1 MAAPP
6 VAQDRWQDP
15 WNERTDLA
23 LERAVMAQQRMGQI
37 PGLLTAEDTTDG
49 IKITRVRVTTPQ
61 AAQAVGKPPGN
72 YVTVECPDL
81 RFRSRVTLKKVA
93 DVVASEL
100 TAMAGL
106 PRQGDVLI
114 VGLGN
119 WQATPD
125 ALGPKV
131 VSQLMVTRHIREFIP
146 QELGGRLYPVAAISP
161 GVLGITGIET
171 IDIVTGVVRQI
182 HPELV
187 ITVDAL
193 AARSVSRLI
202 TTIQLADTGIQPGS
216 GVGNRR
222 PGINQET
229 LGVPVVAIGVPTV
242 VSGASIAVEVLNAYF
257 QKYNPHATATVDS
270 VTDFLTADLHDLM
283 VTPKDIDVEIL
294 EMSKLLAG
302 VLNHATQPS
311 VSEEEILDYLQ

>member
-1 MAAPP
+1 MNAGTFHQDAPE
-6 VAQDRWQDP
+6 
-15 WNERTDLA
+15 ERTDLA
-23 LERAVMAQQRMGQI
+23 LERAVAARRRAGEI
-37 PGLLTAEDTTDG
+37 PGLFTTEEAADG
-49 IKITRVRVTTPQ
+49 IKVTRVRVTTPQ

-81 RFRSRVTLKKVA
+81 RFRNRVTLKKVA
-93 DVVASEL
+93 DLVASEL

-106 PRQGDVLI
+106 PRQGDVLV

-125 ALGPKV
+125 ALGPRV

-171 IDIVTGVVRQI
+171 IDIVIGVVRQI

-193 AARSVSRLI
+193 AARSPSRLI

-216 GVGNRR
+216 GVGNKR

-242 VSGASIAVEVLNAYF
+242 VSGAAIAVEVLNAYF
-257 QKYNPHATATVDS
+257 SRYNPHATATPDS
-270 VTDFLTADLHDLM
+270 VADFLSADLHDLM

-294 EMSKLLAG
+294 EMSKLLAA
-302 VLNHATQPS
+302 VINHATQPA
-311 VSEEEILDYLQ
+311 VSEEEMLDYLQ